1 MNWHMCALLLHY
13 KLKDISVM
21 NTDSTLTYI
30 SSMITSEDSFRT
42 LLDMIGEMDLEI
54 TGISLA

>member
-1 MNWHMCALLLHY
+1 MHY
-13 KLKDISVM
+13 KLKDISIM

-42 LLDMIGEMDLEI
+42 LLDMIGEMDLEV

>member
-1 MNWHMCALLLHY
+1 MRVLLLHY
-13 KLKDISVM
+13 KLKRYKIM

-30 SSMITSEDSFRT
+30 SSMITSEDSYRT

>member
-1 MNWHMCALLLHY
+1 
-13 KLKDISVM
+13 M

-42 LLDMIGEMDLEI
+42 LLDMIGEMDLEV